1 MMSLSD
7 LKKSNSNFD
16 FLQKEL
22 EKIANP
28 EKEKTSFQEDARY
41 WRAAVDKAGNGYAI
55 VRFLPAI
62 EGEELPWVRVFS
74 HGFQGPSGRWY
85 IENSLTTLGKSDPV
99 SDANNELWNSGSEA
113 NKELAR
119 KRKRRLNYIS
129 NILVV
134 KDPANPENEGK
145 TFLFK
150 YGKKIFDK
158 INDVMFPAFADEQA
172 INPFDFWKGA
182 NFKLKIRKVEGFTN
196 YDKSEFEGTTE
207 LFEGNDDKIEAVWK
221 GQHSLQQFVDPSNFK
236 PYEELKK
243 KFDEI
248 IGNTS
253 ASAVSNVTET
263 VLEHA
268 EKFGPAG
275 GANDIPIE
283 QPVSTDEKSDD
294 AMSYFKKL
302 AEQD

>member
-28 EKEKTSFQEDARY
+28 EKEKTTYQEDTRY
-41 WRAAVDKAGNGYAI
+41 WRAAVDKAGNGYAVI
-55 VRFLPAI
+55 RFLPAI

-196 YDKSEFEGTTE
+196 YDKSEFEGITE
-207 LFEGNDDKIEAVWK
+207 LFEGDDDKIEAVWK
-221 GQHSLQQFVDPSNFK
+221 AEHALQQFVDPSNFK

-275 GANDIPIE
+275 GADDIPIE

>member
-1 MMSLSD
+1 MSLSD

-28 EKEKTSFQEDARY
+28 EKEKTSYQEDTRY
-41 WRAAVDKAGNGYAI
+41 WRAAVDKAGNGYAV

-172 INPFDFWKGA
+172 INPFEFWKGA

-196 YDKSEFEGTTE
+196 YDKSEFEGITE
-207 LFEGNDDKIEAVWK
+207 LFEGDDDKIEAVWK
-221 GQHSLQQFVDPSNFK
+221 AEHALQQFVDPSNFK

-253 ASAVSNVTET
+253 GAVSNVTET
-263 VLEHA
+263 VLDHA

-275 GANDIPIE
+275 GADDIPIE
-283 QPVSTDEKSDD
+283 QTVSTDEKSDD

>member
-1 MMSLSD
+1 MSLSD

-28 EKEKTSFQEDARY
+28 EKEKTSYQEDTRY
-41 WRAAVDKAGNGYAI
+41 WRAAVDKAGNGYAV

-196 YDKSEFEGTTE
+196 YDKSEFEGITE
-207 LFEGNDDKIEAVWK
+207 LFEGDDDKIEAVWK
-221 GQHSLQQFVDPSNFK
+221 AEHALQQFVDPSNFK

-263 VLEHA
+263 VLDHA

-275 GANDIPIE
+275 GADDIPIE

>member
-1 MMSLSD
+1 MSLSD

-28 EKEKTSFQEDARY
+28 EKEKTSYQEDTRY
-41 WRAAVDKAGNGYAI
+41 WRAAVDKAGNGYAV

-196 YDKSEFEGTTE
+196 YDKSEFEGITE
-207 LFEGNDDKIEAVWK
+207 LFEGDDDKIEAVWK
-221 GQHSLQQFVDPSNFK
+221 AEHALQQFVDPSNFK

-248 IGNTS
+248 IGNT
-253 ASAVSNVTET
+253 AGAVSIVTET

-275 GANDIPIE
+275 GADDIPIE

>member
-1 MMSLSD
+1 MSLSD

-28 EKEKTSFQEDARY
+28 EKEKTSYQEDTRY
-41 WRAAVDKAGNGYAI
+41 WRAAVDKAGNGYAVI
-55 VRFLPAI
+55 RFLPAI

-172 INPFDFWKGA
+172 INTFDIWKGA

-196 YDKSEFEGTTE
+196 YDKSEFEGITE
-207 LFEGNDDKIEAVWK
+207 LFEGDDDKIEAVWK
-221 GQHSLQQFVDPSNFK
+221 AEHALQQFVDPSNFK

-253 ASAVSNVTET
+253 GAVSNVTET
-263 VLEHA
+263 VLDHA

-275 GANDIPIE
+275 GADDIPIE

>member
-1 MMSLSD
+1 MNTSIAA
-7 LKKSNSNFD
+7 LKRSKSNLDTLVSELNKVAEP
-16 FLQKEL
+16 QKQKQSYSDDRFWKPEL
-22 EKIANP
+22 
-28 EKEKTSFQEDARY
+28 
-41 WRAAVDKAGNGYAI
+41 DKSGNGYA
-55 VRFLPAI
+55 VFRFLPAVK
-62 EGEELPWVRVFS
+62 GEDLPWARLWS
-74 HGFQGPSGRWY
+74 HAFQGPGGWY
-85 IENSLTTLGKSDPV
+85 IENSLTTLNKKDPV
-99 SDANNELWNSGSEA
+99 SESNSLLWNSGVDA
-113 NKELAR
+113 DKEIAR
-119 KRKRRLNYIS
+119 KRKRKLSYI
-129 NILVV
+129 
-134 KDPANPENEGK
+134 ANVLIINDAKHPENEGQVK
-145 TFLFK
+145 LFK
-150 YGKKIFDK
+150 FGKKIFDK

-196 YDKSEFEGTTE
+196 YDKSEFEGITE
-207 LFEGNDDKIEAVWK
+207 LFEGDDDKIEAVWK
-221 GQHSLQQFVDPSNFK
+221 AEHALQQFVDPSNFK

-248 IGNTS
+248 VGNTS

-275 GANDIPIE
+275 GADDIPIE

>member
-1 MMSLSD
+1 MSLSD

-28 EKEKTSFQEDARY
+28 EKEKTSYQEDTRY
-41 WRAAVDKAGNGYAI
+41 WRAAVDKAGNGYAVI
-55 VRFLPAI
+55 RFLPAI

-172 INPFDFWKGA
+172 VNPFDFWKGA

-221 GQHSLQQFVDPSNFK
+221 AEHALQQFVDPSNFK

-253 ASAVSNVTET
+253 GAVSNVTET
-263 VLEHA
+263 VLDHA

-275 GANDIPIE
+275 GADDIPIE

>member
-1 MMSLSD
+1 
-7 LKKSNSNFD
+7 
-16 FLQKEL
+16 
-22 EKIANP
+22 
-28 EKEKTSFQEDARY
+28 
-41 WRAAVDKAGNGYAI
+41 
-55 VRFLPAI
+55 
-62 EGEELPWVRVFS
+62 
-74 HGFQGPSGRWY
+74 
-85 IENSLTTLGKSDPV
+85 
-99 SDANNELWNSGSEA
+99 
-113 NKELAR
+113 
-119 KRKRRLNYIS
+119 
-129 NILVV
+129 
-134 KDPANPENEGK
+134 
-145 TFLFK
+145 
-150 YGKKIFDK
+150 
-158 INDVMFPAFADEQA
+158 MFPAFADEQA

-196 YDKSEFEGTTE
+196 YDKSEFEGITE
-207 LFEGNDDKIEAVWK
+207 LFEGDDDKIEAVWK
-221 GQHSLQQFVDPSNFK
+221 AEHALQQFVDPSNFK

>member
-1 MMSLSD
+1 MSLSD

-28 EKEKTSFQEDARY
+28 EKEKTSYQEDTRY
-41 WRAAVDKAGNGYAI
+41 WRAAVDKAGNGYAVI
-55 VRFLPAI
+55 RFLPAI

-172 INPFDFWKGA
+172 VNPFDFWKGA

-196 YDKSEFEGTTE
+196 YDKSEFEGITE
-207 LFEGNDDKIEAVWK
+207 LFEGDDDKIEAVWK
-221 GQHSLQQFVDPSNFK
+221 AEHALQQFVDPSNFK

-253 ASAVSNVTET
+253 GAVSNVTET
-263 VLEHA
+263 VLDHA

-275 GANDIPIE
+275 GADDIPIE

>member
-1 MMSLSD
+1 MSLSD

-28 EKEKTSFQEDARY
+28 EKEKTSYQEDTRY
-41 WRAAVDKAGNGYAI
+41 WRAAVDKAGNGYAV

-196 YDKSEFEGTTE
+196 YDKSEFEGITE
-207 LFEGNDDKIEAVWK
+207 LFEGDDDKIDAVWK
-221 GQHSLQQFVDPSNFK
+221 AEHALQQFVDPSNFK

-253 ASAVSNVTET
+253 GAVSNVTET
-263 VLEHA
+263 VLDHA

-275 GANDIPIE
+275 GADDIPIE

>member
-1 MMSLSD
+1 MSLSD

-28 EKEKTSFQEDARY
+28 EKEKTSYQEDTRY
-41 WRAAVDKAGNGYAI
+41 WRAAVDKAGNGYA
-55 VRFLPAI
+55 VMRFLPAI

-172 INPFDFWKGA
+172 VNPFDFWKGA

-253 ASAVSNVTET
+253 GAVSNVTET
-263 VLEHA
+263 VLDHA

-275 GANDIPIE
+275 GADDIPIE

>member
-1 MMSLSD
+1 MSLSD

-28 EKEKTSFQEDARY
+28 EKEKTSYQEDTRY
-41 WRAAVDKAGNGYAI
+41 WRAAVDKAGNGYAVI
-55 VRFLPAI
+55 RFLPAI

-172 INPFDFWKGA
+172 VNPFDFWKGA

-221 GQHSLQQFVDPSNFK
+221 AEHALQQFVDPSNFK

-253 ASAVSNVTET
+253 GAVSNVTET

>member
-1 MMSLSD
+1 MSLSD

-28 EKEKTSFQEDARY
+28 EKEKTSYQEDTRY
-41 WRAAVDKAGNGYAI
+41 WRAAVDKAGNGYAV

-253 ASAVSNVTET
+253 GAVSNVTET
-263 VLEHA
+263 VLDHA

-275 GANDIPIE
+275 GADDIPIE

>member
-1 MMSLSD
+1 MSLSD

-28 EKEKTSFQEDARY
+28 EKEKTSYQEDTRY
-41 WRAAVDKAGNGYAI
+41 WRAAVDKAGNGYAVI
-55 VRFLPAI
+55 RFLPAI

-172 INPFDFWKGA
+172 VNPFDFWKGA

-253 ASAVSNVTET
+253 GAVSNVTET
-263 VLEHA
+263 VLDHA

-275 GANDIPIE
+275 GADDIPIE

>member
-1 MMSLSD
+1 MSLSD

-28 EKEKTSFQEDARY
+28 EKEKTSYQEDTRY
-41 WRAAVDKAGNGYAI
+41 WRAAVDKAGNGYAVI
-55 VRFLPAI
+55 RFLPAI

-172 INPFDFWKGA
+172 VNPFDFWKGA

-221 GQHSLQQFVDPSNFK
+221 GQHALQQFVDPSNFK

-253 ASAVSNVTET
+253 GAVSNVTET

>member
-1 MMSLSD
+1 MSLSD

-28 EKEKTSFQEDARY
+28 EKEKTSYQEDTRY
-41 WRAAVDKAGNGYAI
+41 WRAAVDKAGNGYAVI
-55 VRFLPAI
+55 RFLPAI

-196 YDKSEFEGTTE
+196 YDKSEFESITE
-207 LFEGNDDKIEAVWK
+207 LFEGDDDKIEAVWK
-221 GQHSLQQFVDPSNFK
+221 AEHALQQFVDPSNFK

-253 ASAVSNVTET
+253 GAVSNVTET
-263 VLEHA
+263 VLDHA

-275 GANDIPIE
+275 GADDIPIE

>member
-28 EKEKTSFQEDARY
+28 EKEKTSYQEDTRY
-41 WRAAVDKAGNGYAI
+41 WRAAVDKAGNGYA
-55 VRFLPAI
+55 VVSFLPAI

-196 YDKSEFEGTTE
+196 YDKSEFEGITE
-207 LFEGNDDKIEAVWK
+207 LFEGDDDKIEAVWK
-221 GQHSLQQFVDPSNFK
+221 AEHALQHFVDPSNFK

-253 ASAVSNVTET
+253 GAVSNVTET

-268 EKFGPAG
+268 EKFGAAG

>member
-1 MMSLSD
+1 MSLSD

-28 EKEKTSFQEDARY
+28 EKEKTSYQEDTRY
-41 WRAAVDKAGNGYAI
+41 WRAAVDKAGNGYAVI
-55 VRFLPAI
+55 RFLPAI

-196 YDKSEFEGTTE
+196 YDKSEFEGITE
-207 LFEGNDDKIEAVWK
+207 LFEGDDDKIEAVWK
-221 GQHSLQQFVDPSNFK
+221 AEHALQQFVDPSNFK

-253 ASAVSNVTET
+253 GAVSNVTET
-263 VLEHA
+263 VLDHA

-275 GANDIPIE
+275 GADDIPIE

>member
-1 MMSLSD
+1 MSLSD

-28 EKEKTSFQEDARY
+28 EKEKTSYQEDTRY
-41 WRAAVDKAGNGYAI
+41 WRAAVDKAGNGYAV

-99 SDANNELWNSGSEA
+99 SDANNELWNSSSEA

-196 YDKSEFEGTTE
+196 YDKSEFEGITE
-207 LFEGNDDKIEAVWK
+207 LFEGDDDKIEAVWK
-221 GQHSLQQFVDPSNFK
+221 AEHALQQFVDPSNFK

-253 ASAVSNVTET
+253 GAVSNVTET
-263 VLEHA
+263 VLDHA

-275 GANDIPIE
+275 GADDIPIE

>member
-1 MMSLSD
+1 MSLSD

-28 EKEKTSFQEDARY
+28 EKEKTSYQEDTRY
-41 WRAAVDKAGNGYAI
+41 WRAAVDKAGNGYAV

-196 YDKSEFEGTTE
+196 YDKSEFESITE
-207 LFEGNDDKIEAVWK
+207 LFEGDDDKIEAVWK
-221 GQHSLQQFVDPSNFK
+221 AEHALQQFVDPSNFK

-253 ASAVSNVTET
+253 GAVSNVTET
-263 VLEHA
+263 VLDHA

-275 GANDIPIE
+275 GADDIPIE

>member
-1 MMSLSD
+1 MSLSD

-28 EKEKTSFQEDARY
+28 EKKKTSYQEDTRY
-41 WRAAVDKAGNGYAI
+41 WRAAVDKAGNGYAV

-196 YDKSEFEGTTE
+196 YDKSEFEGITE
-207 LFEGNDDKIEAVWK
+207 LFEGDDDKIEAVWK
-221 GQHSLQQFVDPSNFK
+221 AEHALQQFVDPSNFK

-253 ASAVSNVTET
+253 GAVSNVTET
-263 VLEHA
+263 VLDHA

-275 GANDIPIE
+275 GADDIPIE

>member
-1 MMSLSD
+1 MSLSD

-28 EKEKTSFQEDARY
+28 EKEKTSYQEDTRY
-41 WRAAVDKAGNGYAI
+41 WRAAVDKAGNGYAV

-172 INPFDFWKGA
+172 VNPFDFWKGA

-196 YDKSEFEGTTE
+196 YDKSEFEGIAE
-207 LFEGNDDKIEAVWK
+207 LFEGDDDKIETVWK

-253 ASAVSNVTET
+253 GTVSNVTET

>member
-1 MMSLSD
+1 MSLSD

-28 EKEKTSFQEDARY
+28 EKEKTSYQEDTRY
-41 WRAAVDKAGNGYAI
+41 WRAAVDKAGNGYAVI
-55 VRFLPAI
+55 RFLPAI

-158 INDVMFPAFADEQA
+158 INDVMFPAFADEEA
-172 INPFDFWKGA
+172 VNPFDFWKGA

-221 GQHSLQQFVDPSNFK
+221 AEHALQQFVDPSNFK

-253 ASAVSNVTET
+253 GAVSNVTET

>member
-28 EKEKTSFQEDARY
+28 EKEKTSYQEDTRY
-41 WRAAVDKAGNGYAI
+41 WRAAVDKAGNGYAVI
-55 VRFLPAI
+55 RFLPAI

-172 INPFDFWKGA
+172 VNPFDFWKGA

-196 YDKSEFEGTTE
+196 YDKSEFEDTTE

-221 GQHSLQQFVDPSNFK
+221 AEHALQQFVDPSNFK

-253 ASAVSNVTET
+253 GAVSNVTET

>member
-1 MMSLSD
+1 MSLDTLKRTNSLD
-7 LKKSNSNFD
+7 KLLGAVQQENAPQEKKSYKD
-16 FLQKEL
+16 ERLWKPEL
-22 EKIANP
+22 
-28 EKEKTSFQEDARY
+28 
-41 WRAAVDKAGNGYAI
+41 DKSGNGYA
-55 VRFLPAI
+55 VLRFLPAI

-196 YDKSEFEGTTE
+196 YDKSEFEGITE
-207 LFEGNDDKIEAVWK
+207 LFEGDDDKIEAVWK
-221 GQHSLQQFVDPSNFK
+221 AEHALQQFVDPSNFK

-253 ASAVSNVTET
+253 GAVSNVTET
-263 VLEHA
+263 VLDHA

-275 GANDIPIE
+275 GADDIPIE

>member
-1 MMSLSD
+1 MSLSD

-28 EKEKTSFQEDARY
+28 EKEKTSYQEDTRY
-41 WRAAVDKAGNGYAI
+41 WRAAVDKAGNGYAVI
-55 VRFLPAI
+55 RFLPAI

-196 YDKSEFEGTTE
+196 YDKSEFEGITE
-207 LFEGNDDKIEAVWK
+207 LFEGDDDKIEAVWK
-221 GQHSLQQFVDPSNFK
+221 AEHALQQFVDPSNFK

-253 ASAVSNVTET
+253 GAVSNVTET

>member
-1 MMSLSD
+1 MSLSD

-28 EKEKTSFQEDARY
+28 EKEKTSYQEDTRY
-41 WRAAVDKAGNGYAI
+41 WRAAVDKAGNGYAVI
-55 VRFLPAI
+55 RFLPAI

-221 GQHSLQQFVDPSNFK
+221 AEHALQQFVDPSNFK

-253 ASAVSNVTET
+253 GAVSNVTET
-263 VLEHA
+263 VLDHA

-275 GANDIPIE
+275 GADDIPIE

>member
-1 MMSLSD
+1 MSLSD

-28 EKEKTSFQEDARY
+28 EKEKTSYQEDTRY
-41 WRAAVDKAGNGYAI
+41 WRAAVDKAGNGYAVI
-55 VRFLPAI
+55 RFLPAI

-172 INPFDFWKGA
+172 VNPFDFWKGA

-221 GQHSLQQFVDPSNFK
+221 AEHALQQFVDPSNFK

-263 VLEHA
+263 VLDHA

>member
-1 MMSLSD
+1 MSLSD

-28 EKEKTSFQEDARY
+28 EKEKTSYQEDTRY
-41 WRAAVDKAGNGYAI
+41 WRAAVDKAGNGYAV

-172 INPFDFWKGA
+172 VNPFDFWKGA

-196 YDKSEFEGTTE
+196 YDKSEFEGITE

-221 GQHSLQQFVDPSNFK
+221 AEHALQQFVDPSNFK

-263 VLEHA
+263 VLDHA

-275 GANDIPIE
+275 GADDIPIE

>member
-1 MMSLSD
+1 MSLSD

-28 EKEKTSFQEDARY
+28 EKEKTSYQEDTRY
-41 WRAAVDKAGNGYAI
+41 WRAAVDKAGNGYAVI
-55 VRFLPAI
+55 RFLPAI

-172 INPFDFWKGA
+172 VNPFDFWKGA

-263 VLEHA
+263 VLDHA

-275 GANDIPIE
+275 GADDIPIE

>member
-1 MMSLSD
+1 MSLSD

-28 EKEKTSFQEDARY
+28 EKEKTSYQEDTRY
-41 WRAAVDKAGNGYAI
+41 WRAAVDKAGNGYAV

-172 INPFDFWKGA
+172 VNPFDFWKGA

-196 YDKSEFEGTTE
+196 YDKSEFEGITE
-207 LFEGNDDKIEAVWK
+207 LFEGDDDKIEAVWK
-221 GQHSLQQFVDPSNFK
+221 AEHALQQFVDPSNFK

-253 ASAVSNVTET
+253 GAVSNVTET
-263 VLEHA
+263 VLDHA

-275 GANDIPIE
+275 GADDIPIE

>member
-1 MMSLSD
+1 MSLSD

-172 INPFDFWKGA
+172 VNPFDFWKGA

-221 GQHSLQQFVDPSNFK
+221 AEHALQQFVDPSNFK

-253 ASAVSNVTET
+253 GAVSNVTET

>member
-1 MMSLSD
+1 MSLSD

-28 EKEKTSFQEDARY
+28 EKEKTSYQEDTRY
-41 WRAAVDKAGNGYAI
+41 WRAAVDKAGNGYAVI
-55 VRFLPAI
+55 RFLPAI

-172 INPFDFWKGA
+172 VNPFDFWKGA

-221 GQHSLQQFVDPSNFK
+221 AEHALQQFVDPSNFK

-253 ASAVSNVTET
+253 GAVSNVTET
-263 VLEHA
+263 VLDHA

>member
-1 MMSLSD
+1 MSLDTLKRTNSLD
-7 LKKSNSNFD
+7 KLLGAVQQENAPLEKKSYKD
-16 FLQKEL
+16 ERLWKPEL
-22 EKIANP
+22 
-28 EKEKTSFQEDARY
+28 
-41 WRAAVDKAGNGYAI
+41 DKSGNGYA
-55 VRFLPAI
+55 VLRFLPAI

-221 GQHSLQQFVDPSNFK
+221 AEHALQQFVDPSNFK

-253 ASAVSNVTET
+253 GAVSNVTET

>member
-1 MMSLSD
+1 MSLSD

-28 EKEKTSFQEDARY
+28 EKEKTSYQEDTRY
-41 WRAAVDKAGNGYAI
+41 WRAAVDKAGNGYAV

-196 YDKSEFEGTTE
+196 YDKSEFEGITE
-207 LFEGNDDKIEAVWK
+207 LFEGDDDKIEAVWK
-221 GQHSLQQFVDPSNFK
+221 AEQALQQFVDPSNFK

-253 ASAVSNVTET
+253 GAVSNVTET
-263 VLEHA
+263 VLDHA

-275 GANDIPIE
+275 GADDIPIE

>member
-1 MMSLSD
+1 MSLSD

-28 EKEKTSFQEDARY
+28 EKEKTTYQEDTRY
-41 WRAAVDKAGNGYAI
+41 WRAAVDKAGNGYAVI
-55 VRFLPAI
+55 RFLPAI

-196 YDKSEFEGTTE
+196 YDKSEFEGITE
-207 LFEGNDDKIEAVWK
+207 LFEGDDDKIEAVWK
-221 GQHSLQQFVDPSNFK
+221 AEHALQQFVDPSNFK

-275 GANDIPIE
+275 GADDIPIE

>member
-1 MMSLSD
+1 MSLSD

-28 EKEKTSFQEDARY
+28 EKEKTSYQEDTRY
-41 WRAAVDKAGNGYAI
+41 WRAAVDKAGNGYAV

-196 YDKSEFEGTTE
+196 YDKSEFEGITE
-207 LFEGNDDKIEAVWK
+207 LFEGDDDKIEAVWK
-221 GQHSLQQFVDPSNFK
+221 AEHALQQFVDPSNFK

-253 ASAVSNVTET
+253 GAVSNVTET

-275 GANDIPIE
+275 GADDIPIE